1 MKQLTIMVA
10 AVLLS
15 ASLFAQSPK
24 KWFTRT
30 GQITFFSKTTA
41 ENIDAKNNEVFSLI
55 DAEKGEVAFQVLV
68 TGFKFT
74 KALMEEH
81 FNENYLESS
90 KFPKAVFKGTIADM
104 GKVNFANDGSYQVD
118 IIGDL
123 TIHGVTNKV
132 KLPATIN
139 VKNGT
144 VNAETKFTVKLD
156 DYKIQVPNLVAK
168 QLSETV
174 DVSVACNYDPYK
186 S

>member
-1 MKQLTIMVA
+1 MKHLTVMIM
-10 AVLLS
+10 AVLMT
-15 ASLFAQSPK
+15 AGLFAQDTK

-30 GQITFFSKTTA
+30 GQISFFSKTTA

-68 TGFKFT
+68 TGFKFN

-81 FNENYLESS
+81 FNENYMESS
-90 KFPKAVFKGTIADM
+90 KFPKAVFKGTIADLS
-104 GKVNFANDGSYQVD
+104 KVNFKNNGDYQVEV
-118 IIGDL
+118 IGDL
-123 TIHGVTNKV
+123 TLHGVTNKI
-132 KLPATIN
+132 KIPATIS

-156 DYKIQVPNLVAK
+156 DYQIKVPSLVAK

-174 DVSVACNYDPYK
+174 DVSVTCNYDPYK

>member
-1 MKQLTIMVA
+1 MKKLIVMSA
-10 AVLLS
+10 AVLLYS
-15 ASLFAQSPK
+15 SLFAQDNK

-30 GQITFFSKTTA
+30 GQISFFSKTTA

-81 FNENYLESS
+81 FNENYLEST
-90 KFPKAVFKGTIADM
+90 KFPKAVFKGTIADLS
-104 GKVNFANDGSYQVD
+104 KVNFANDGSYLVD

-123 TIHGVTNKV
+123 TIHGVTNQV
-132 KLPATIN
+132 KLPATII
-139 VKNGT
+139 VKNGK

-156 DYKIQVPNLVAK
+156 DYKIKVPNLVAN
-168 QLSETV
+168 QISETV
-174 DVSVACNYDPYK
+174 DVAVNCNYDPYK